1 MINDLKSVMDS
12 YYEYWFGMSAFYETW
27 ARKRGLT
34 ANGLFALYVIHENP
48 AHCTQRLICEKL
60 LLPKQTVNTI
70 LESFEKKGYVLKKV
84 VEEDRRN
91 KHLIL
96 TPSGQSY
103 TDELL
108 AELFCFEAR
117 ALQNMQSAERTQL
130 LESSHLFLKQLLVN
144 AEADEK

>member
-1 MINDLKSVMDS
+1 MSNELKPVMDS
-12 YYEYWFGMSAFYETW
+12 YYDYWFGMSAFYESW
-27 ARKRGLT
+27 AKKRGLT
-34 ANGLFALYVIHENP
+34 ANGLFSLYVIHENP
-48 AHCTQRLICEKL
+48 ACTQRLICEKL

-70 LESFEKKGYVLKKV
+70 LESFEKKGYVLKKI

-108 AELFCFEAR
+108 SELFQFEER
-117 ALQNMQSAERTQL
+117 ALLNMQPAERTAL
-130 LESSHLFLKQLLVN
+130 VASSHLFLKELFANLEM
-144 AEADEK
+144 AEE